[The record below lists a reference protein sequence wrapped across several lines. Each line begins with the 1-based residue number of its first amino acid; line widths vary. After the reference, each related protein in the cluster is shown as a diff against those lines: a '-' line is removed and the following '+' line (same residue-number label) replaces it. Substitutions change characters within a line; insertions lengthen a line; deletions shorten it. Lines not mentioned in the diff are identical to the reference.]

1 MTTALIERKKAT
13 DNFVAELQGL
23 DKLRDDVLHIQVSLF
38 NLFYCY
44 RLLYIPLCISSSLE
58 LKLSDYA
65 WRTGTYGWDAKRVTC
80 AIGPSSSTLIKPY
93 SWTHSCIYLS
103 QFITT
108 EYPKA
113 RARKKLFDNA
123 TIDAWGTLSYSSDRG
138 SPRCGQGGLSNSYFK
153 RFFYSNSY
161 IFSLHMPLMFLIKN
175 FSC

>member
-65 WRTGTYGWDAKRVTC
+65 
-80 AIGPSSSTLIKPY
+80 
-93 SWTHSCIYLS
+93 
-103 QFITT
+103 
-108 EYPKA
+108 
-113 RARKKLFDNA
+113 
-123 TIDAWGTLSYSSDRG
+123 
-138 SPRCGQGGLSNSYFK
+138 
-153 RFFYSNSY
+153 
-161 IFSLHMPLMFLIKN
+161 
-175 FSC
+175 